1 MGRVGEY
8 VGLNRGWSHR
18 ISGCATFREA
28 RHGSSRA
35 ARKVQ
40 LYGAM
45 PPTGRF
51 VARGPPTGYK
61 NKFISAKGAC
71 TAAMFMAMMFM
82 ATMVQI
88 KERRD
93 TPDHRNAKVISI
105 PERQGRILKFIAGLV
120 LGIILVPVLVYFYFA
135 SGSAPVA
142 TTDSDMPF
150 EAVLARKAQH
160 VRISKDM
167 PKNVPIQPS
176 EGNYLA
182 AAELYK
188 QHCAVCH
195 GLPMAP
201 KTAIATGM
209 YPAPPLLLE
218 GKGVTDDPP
227 GESYWKI
234 FNGLRLTGMA
244 GFSKSLSETQMWQL
258 ALLLANADKLPPSAK
273 TALVAP
279 IASPATSVPATS
291 LPPATSAP
299 VFPSSVPSSVP
310 PPK

>member
-1 MGRVGEY
+1 VKFI
-8 VGLNRGWSHR
+8 VGL
-18 ISGCATFREA
+18 
-28 RHGSSRA
+28 
-35 ARKVQ
+35 
-40 LYGAM
+40 L
-45 PPTGRF
+45 
-51 VARGPPTGYK
+51 
-61 NKFISAKGAC
+61 
-71 TAAMFMAMMFM
+71 
-82 ATMVQI
+82 
-88 KERRD
+88 
-93 TPDHRNAKVISI
+93 
-105 PERQGRILKFIAGLV
+105 LGLA
-120 LGIILVPVLVYFYFA
+120 LVPLGAYLYFT
-135 SGSAPVA
+135 GGIAPVA

-150 EAVLARKAQH
+150 EKFFAKKALHARIA
-160 VRISKDM
+160 KDM
-167 PKNVPIQPS
+167 PKSVPIQAN
-176 EGNYLA
+176 EANYLA
-182 AAELYK
+182 GAELYK

-195 GLPMAP
+195 GLPLTP

-258 ALLLANADKLPPSAK
+258 ALLLANADKLPASAK

-279 IASPATSVPATS
+279 IASPATTAPATS

>member
-1 MGRVGEY
+1 VKFI
-8 VGLNRGWSHR
+8 VGL
-18 ISGCATFREA
+18 
-28 RHGSSRA
+28 
-35 ARKVQ
+35 
-40 LYGAM
+40 L
-45 PPTGRF
+45 
-51 VARGPPTGYK
+51 
-61 NKFISAKGAC
+61 
-71 TAAMFMAMMFM
+71 
-82 ATMVQI
+82 
-88 KERRD
+88 
-93 TPDHRNAKVISI
+93 
-105 PERQGRILKFIAGLV
+105 LGLV
-120 LGIILVPVLVYFYFA
+120 LMPLGAYLYFTGGI
-135 SGSAPVA
+135 APVA

-150 EAVLARKAQH
+150 EKFFAKKALHARIA
-160 VRISKDM
+160 KDM
-167 PKNVPIQPS
+167 PKSVPIQAN
-176 EGNYLA
+176 EANYLA
-182 AAELYK
+182 GAELYK

-195 GLPMAP
+195 GLPLTP
-201 KTAIATGM
+201 KTAIAAGM

-258 ALLLANADKLPPSAK
+258 ALLLANADKLPASAK

-291 LPPATSAP
+291 LPPASAP